1 MGFPVISPK
10 DRQPANSM
18 GDYLPEAA
26 EKPIEA

>member
-10 DRQPANSM
+10 DRQHSNSM

-26 EKPIEA
+26 GKLIEA